1 MLYVIYN
8 VILQP
13 IFQKHNN
20 NINAYIMNP
29 RFPDISSP
37 YPRRTL
43 SRHHVRQSGLGV
55 RSVNVT
61 LYMPVQTE
69 SEIQS
74 RNVSSDNSTSVNSP
88 FL

>member
-1 MLYVIYN
+1 
-8 VILQP
+8 
-13 IFQKHNN
+13 
-20 NINAYIMNP
+20 MNP

-37 YPRRTL
+37 YPRHTSSIL
-43 SRHHVRQSGLGV
+43 SRHHVRQSGRGV

-61 LYMPVQTE
+61 LYIE
-69 SEIQS
+69 SGIQS